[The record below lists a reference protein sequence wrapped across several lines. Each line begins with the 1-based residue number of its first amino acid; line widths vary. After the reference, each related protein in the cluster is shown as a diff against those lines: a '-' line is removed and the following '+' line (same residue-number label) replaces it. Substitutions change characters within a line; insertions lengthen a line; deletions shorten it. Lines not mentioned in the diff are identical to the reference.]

1 MYECFSRFYSNDY
14 KIIIIED
21 KNSGGKTELCFPF
34 TIYLHPKIPKHTNTA
49 MKSTKLILQKFFMND
64 ENLNPETCFPYT
76 EKDDILNGAQDTYN
90 DGINEA
96 IHKRTKEYEQY
107 NIYEKK

>member
-1 MYECFSRFYSNDY
+1 
-14 KIIIIED
+14 
-21 KNSGGKTELCFPF
+21 
-34 TIYLHPKIPKHTNTA
+34 
-49 MKSTKLILQKFFMND
+49 MND

-90 DGINEA
+90 DGINET

-107 NIYEKK
+107 NIYEKKNNGKKKKRIFIFREN